1 MKYATY
7 KNLVMHKSVKELI
20 LYNKAV
26 LVSFLATA
34 VDISVMYLLNTQ
46 KNMQNQQTQQNQQP
60 LIINDNIAI
69 GISSLCGLLIQ
80 FIGQKYW
87 TFKNESSSKHELI
100 KQVAMFF
107 TLEISLII
115 CVILIFDH
123 VYKYL
128 SGKFDKIPKSW
139 RESKLGSYIFKPQP
153 NSQNNSQPNQS
164 QSNHQPQP
172 ELTEIGRILLKSCIV
187 FFTFNLISYP
197 LWRFVIFN

>member
-1 MKYATY
+1 
-7 KNLVMHKSVKELI
+7 
-20 LYNKAV
+20 
-26 LVSFLATA
+26 
-34 VDISVMYLLNTQ
+34 MYLLNKQ
-46 KNMQNQQTQQNQQP
+46 KNLQNQQNQLP
-60 LIINDNIAI
+60 LIINDNMAI

-153 NSQNNSQPNQS
+153 RSQPNQS
-164 QSNHQPQP
+164 QSNHQSQP

>member
-1 MKYATY
+1 MKYDTY
-7 KNLVMHKSVKELI
+7 KNLVMHKSIKELI

-34 VDISVMYLLNTQ
+34 VDISVMYLLN
-46 KNMQNQQTQQNQQP
+46 KQQNRQKQQKQQP
-60 LIINDNIAI
+60 SLIINDNMTI

-87 TFKNESSSKHELI
+87 TFKNQSSSKHELL
-100 KQVAMFF
+100 KQVGMFF

-139 RESKLGSYIFKPQP
+139 RESKLGSYIFKPH
-153 NSQNNSQPNQS
+153 S
-164 QSNHQPQP
+164 QPQP

-197 LWRFVIFN
+197 LWRFVIFK

>member
-1 MKYATY
+1 MVTFNYLKKSYMKYDTY
-7 KNLVMHKSVKELI
+7 KNLVMHKSIKELI

-26 LVSFLATA
+26 LVSLLATA
-34 VDISVMYLLNTQ
+34 VDILVMYLLN
-46 KNMQNQQTQQNQQP
+46 KQQNRQKQQKQQP
-60 LIINDNIAI
+60 SLIINDNVAI
-69 GISSLCGLLIQ
+69 GVSSLCGLLIQ

-87 TFKNESSSKHELI
+87 TFKNQSSSKHELL
-100 KQVAMFF
+100 KQVGMFF

-139 RESKLGSYIFKPQP
+139 RESKLGSYIFKPH
-153 NSQNNSQPNQS
+153 SQPK
-164 QSNHQPQP
+164 PQ
-172 ELTEIGRILLKSCIV
+172 LTEIGRILLKSCIV

>member
-34 VDISVMYLLNTQ
+34 ADISVMYLLNKQ
-46 KNMQNQQTQQNQQP
+46 KNMQNQQNQQP
-60 LIINDNIAI
+60 LIINDNMAI

-153 NSQNNSQPNQS
+153 RSQSNQS
-164 QSNHQPQP
+164 QSNHQSQP

>member
-1 MKYATY
+1 
-7 KNLVMHKSVKELI
+7 MHKSVKELI

-34 VDISVMYLLNTQ
+34 VDISVMYLLNKQ
-46 KNMQNQQTQQNQQP
+46 KNQQNQQTQQNQQP
-60 LIINDNIAI
+60 LIINDNMAI

-87 TFKNESSSKHELI
+87 TFKNESSSKHELL

-128 SGKFDKIPKSW
+128 SSKFDKIPKDW

-153 NSQNNSQPNQS
+153 HHQQSTQPNSQSQPQS
-164 QSNHQPQP
+164 QP

>member
-1 MKYATY
+1 MKYDTY
-7 KNLVMHKSVKELI
+7 KNLVMHKSIKELI

-26 LVSFLATA
+26 LVSLLATA
-34 VDISVMYLLNTQ
+34 VDILVMYLLN
-46 KNMQNQQTQQNQQP
+46 KQQNRQKQQKQQP
-60 LIINDNIAI
+60 SLIINDNVAI
-69 GISSLCGLLIQ
+69 GVSSLCGLLIQ

-87 TFKNESSSKHELI
+87 TFKNQSSSKHELL
-100 KQVAMFF
+100 KQVGMFF

-153 NSQNNSQPNQS
+153 HSQPRS
-164 QSNHQPQP
+164 QPQP

-197 LWRFVIFN
+197 LWRFVIFK

>member
-7 KNLVMHKSVKELI
+7 KNLVLHKSVKELI

-34 VDISVMYLLNTQ
+34 VDISVMYLLNKQ
-46 KNMQNQQTQQNQQP
+46 KNMQNQQNHRNQQS
-60 LIINDNIAI
+60 LIINDNMAI

-87 TFKNESSSKHELI
+87 TFKNESSSRHELI

-128 SGKFDKIPKSW
+128 SSKFDKIPKSW
-139 RESKLGSYIFKPQP
+139 RESKLGTYIFKPQP
-153 NSQNNSQPNQS
+153 HHQQGTQLNSQSQHQS
-164 QSNHQPQP
+164 QP

-197 LWRFVIFN
+197 LWRFVIFK